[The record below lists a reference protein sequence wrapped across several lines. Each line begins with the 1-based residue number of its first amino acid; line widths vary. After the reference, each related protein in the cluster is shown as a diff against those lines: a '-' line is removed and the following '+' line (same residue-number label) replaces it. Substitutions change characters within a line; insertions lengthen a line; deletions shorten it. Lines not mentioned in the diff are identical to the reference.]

1 MDHTLPASLADLV
14 TARLRQEIVAG
25 EFQFGDALSETK
37 IARRYDVSR
46 TPVREAFARLE
57 QEGLVRTEP
66 QVGTFVFTMDQ
77 DQFAQMSEVRAL
89 LEVAALR
96 SALSG
101 SAPRLV
107 AEWGRLLGAMSA
119 ASERGD
125 PRRYAEADGA
135 FHDVLFRLAGNPYL
149 EEARRNFAAK
159 LAAVRNR
166 LSTTPEHMA
175 KSFNEHAELLR
186 LVEAGQADPAARLL
200 EHHIRYKGASFWPP
214 APRVPRPLRERIAA
228 LRS

>member
-1 MDHTLPASLADLV
+1 MDALLPASLADLV
-14 TARLRQEIVAG
+14 TARLRQEIVTG
-25 EFQFGDALSETK
+25 EFQFGDALSESK

-66 QVGTFVFTMDQ
+66 QVGTFVFTLDQ
-77 DQFAQMSEVRAL
+77 EQFAQMSEVRAL

-96 SALSG
+96 SAMSR
-101 SAPRLV
+101 SAGQL
-107 AEWGRLLGAMSA
+107 ATEWRSLLGVMVQ

-125 PRRYAEADGA
+125 RRQYAEADGG

-149 EEARRNFAAK
+149 EDARRTFAAK

-175 KSFNEHAELLR
+175 KSFGEHADMVR
-186 LVEAGQADPAARLL
+186 LVEAGQVDPVAHLL
-200 EHHIRYKGASFWPP
+200 EHHIRYKGASFWP
-214 APRVPRPLRERIAA
+214 AAARVTRPLRERIAA
-228 LRS
+228 LRG